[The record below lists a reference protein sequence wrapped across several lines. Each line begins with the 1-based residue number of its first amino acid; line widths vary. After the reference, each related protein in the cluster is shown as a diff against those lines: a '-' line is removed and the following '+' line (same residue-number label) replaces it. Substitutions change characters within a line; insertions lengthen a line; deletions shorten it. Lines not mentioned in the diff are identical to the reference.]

1 LKTSNQKLK
10 ERNRKKVESFEQS
23 HKTIWQKITQ
33 IKVPEFNEKVKEGF
47 LNYKK
52 AEEIL
57 KL

>member
-1 LKTSNQKLK
+1 LK

-23 HKTIWQKITQ
+23 PKTIWQKITQ

-52 AEEIL
+52 AEETL